1 VQSGVSTENLTFAML
16 VGLPLVAAVSLGLL
30 MRTLVGGGRGWP
42 VWLVVLAASCVVW
55 GYYFSET
62 P

>member
-1 VQSGVSTENLTFAML
+1 VRTEDLTVVML
-16 VGLPLVAAVSLGLL
+16 VGLPLAAVVCLGLL
-30 MRTLVGGGRGWP
+30 VRTFVNGRGRGWP
-42 VWLVVLAASCVVW
+42 IWLVVLTISCVVW